1 MPIPNPLAS
10 GFRAVLRDP
19 KLLLIE
25 VAWRWLFGL
34 TAGAL
39 LLFGWHHA
47 AGTVPLSRVDHN
59 ALASHDAFRMAQA
72 ALNILTAIGRQPAKL
87 AAVVLLAVSLLWI
100 FLAALG
106 RTLTMRGLVN
116 LFGLFTEGP
125 GGVAIRQISLRAMLA
140 LHFWRILLAW
150 PALAAMVAGV
160 LYASRVA
167 NRGPQPD
174 YFMYYAVAIPMM
186 AGAAIF
192 WLIVNWYLSAAA
204 AWVGRQGAGAVMAT
218 RMTIGFASAR
228 KGDMGGLNAMF
239 ILIRF
244 GALLVAFVLCV
255 LPAGLVSSAGYTF
268 WVISISLLYF
278 VFADLVCLARLA
290 SYLMIEEETPAEAEA

>member
-10 GFRAVLRDP
+10 GFRAVLRDL

-34 TAGAL
+34 TAGAV
-39 LLFGWHHA
+39 LLFGWQMA
-47 AGTVPLSRVDHN
+47 VGTIHLSRADSY

-72 ALNILTAIGRQPAKL
+72 ALNILTVIGPHLAKL
-87 AAVVLLAVSLLWI
+87 AAVILPAVSLLWI
-100 FLAALG
+100 FLGALG
-106 RTLTMRGLVN
+106 RALTMRRLVN

-125 GGVAIRQISLRAMLA
+125 GGVAIRQISLRAMLV

-160 LYASRVA
+160 LYASNIA
-167 NRGPQPD
+167 NRGPHPD
-174 YFMYYAVAIPMM
+174 YFMYYAVAVPVMV
-186 AGAAIF
+186 AAAIF
-192 WLIVNWYLSAAA
+192 WIIVNWYLSTAA

-228 KGDMGGLNAMF
+228 KGDIGGLNAMF
-239 ILIRF
+239 ILIRL

-255 LPAGLVSSAGYTF
+255 VPAGLVSSAGYTF

-290 SYLMIEEETPAEAEA
+290 SYLMIEEEIPAEAEA

>member
-34 TAGAL
+34 TAGAV
-39 LLFGWHHA
+39 LLFGRQMA
-47 AGTVPLSRVDHN
+47 VGTIHLSRSDSY

-72 ALNILTAIGRQPAKL
+72 VGNVLSAIGPQSAKL
-87 AAVVLLAVSLLWI
+87 AAVVLPAISLLWI
-100 FLAALG
+100 FLGALG
-106 RTLTMRGLVN
+106 RTLTMRRLVN

-125 GGVAIRQISLRAMLA
+125 GGVAIRQISLRAMLV
-140 LHFWRILLAW
+140 LHFWRILLVW
-150 PALAAMVAGV
+150 PALAAIVAGA
-160 LYASRVA
+160 LYASKIA

-174 YFMYYAVAIPMM
+174 YVMYYAVAVPVMV
-186 AGAAIF
+186 AAAIF
-192 WLIVNWYLSAAA
+192 WIIVNWYLSTAA

-218 RMTIGFASAR
+218 RMTIGFVSAR
-228 KGDMGGLNAMF
+228 KGDMGGLNAMY
-239 ILIRF
+239 ILIRL
-244 GALLVAFVLCV
+244 GMLLVVFVLCV
-255 LPAGLVSSAGYTF
+255 LPAGLVSSAGHTL
-268 WVISISLLYF
+268 WVISILLLYF
-278 VFADLVCLARLA
+278 VFADFVCLARLA

>member
-39 LLFGWHHA
+39 LLFAWDWA
-47 AGTVPLSRVDHN
+47 VAGLRISRADLL
-59 ALASHDAFRMAQA
+59 ALQSHDAFRMAQA
-72 ALNILTAIGRQPAKL
+72 ALSVLHGVGPQLLKL
-87 AAVVLLAVSLLWI
+87 AAAVLSAVSLLWI
-100 FLAALG
+100 FLGALG
-106 RTLTMRGLVN
+106 RTLTLRRMVN

-125 GGVAIRQISLRAMLA
+125 GGVAIRQIRLRAMLV
-140 LHFWRILLAW
+140 LHFWRIMLGW
-150 PALAAMVAGV
+150 PALAGMVAGA
-160 LYASRVA
+160 LYASNIA

-174 YFMYYAVAIPMM
+174 YFMYYVVAIPTM

-192 WLIVNWYLSAAA
+192 WIIVNWYLSSAA
-204 AWVGRQGAGAVMAT
+204 AWVGRAGASAVMAT
-218 RMTIGFASAR
+218 RMTIGFVAAR
-228 KGDMGGLNAMF
+228 KGDMAGLNAMF

-255 LPAGLVSSAGYTF
+255 LPAGLVSATGYRF

-290 SYLMIEEETPAEAEA
+290 SYLVIEEETPAEAEE